1 MHLKYKNAGKWEIKR
16 GKRCTTQTLLIEN
29 WYASINQTED
39 LKPDVRERHFII
51 IQPIH
56 QEDIILNIC
65 ASNSESNYMQQKL
78 TKRKGEIDQSPVRVG
93 DLDTPFSKTD
103 RKGRQKI
110 RKGVDDL
117 NNTVN

>member
-51 IQPIH
+51 PPI
-56 QEDIILNIC
+56 
-65 ASNSESNYMQQKL
+65 
-78 TKRKGEIDQSPVRVG
+78 
-93 DLDTPFSKTD
+93 FSKPLSIE
-103 RKGRQKI
+103 KNLSVGHPPLI
-110 RKGVDDL
+110 S
-117 NNTVN
+117 